1 MVLGHLESR
10 HGLKEG
16 ILKEDYAKEE
26 DDKGLVGGL
35 EVWNN
40 LVANVGRKEACM

>member
-1 MVLGHLESR
+1 MVLRHLQSP
-10 HGLKEG
+10 HSFKEG

-40 LVANVGRKEACM
+40 LVVNAGRKEACM